1 MLRGHVFEKQLFSNN
16 CFALFIDTFLGQQ
29 CGVINGCVPTKT
41 SNNSISL
48 TSGYFC
54 VQGRF
59 LQEDGGTTF
68 EIDAPEENDL
78 YCKLVCEIDLSKR
91 NTAGILNQAYYKIV
105 TDENNYPE
113 LTKGLITEEGTIYQY
128 EFCQFK
134 NTSAGI
140 TDFSDTREFLDFDSI
155 YTEVRNTLNL
165 IKTNAKRDINSI
177 TSDLEEGFN
186 EWFVTIQD
194 ILDENT
200 AGHLYN
206 LINTKANKKK
216 TWNIILDKDNWEQT
230 PVYELTSDE
239 SIDNEKTY
247 YTRTGSGMSS
257 DPYVYTEVEE
267 PDVEDIA
274 TYYEITSMTKPYIQT
289 IEVTGILSTDV
300 VNAYPIY
307 SNDLETRASQKEN
320 YNKISIIKSTT
331 DSIILECDEEA
342 PEINLDIRLEV
353 VY

>member
-29 CGVINGCVPTKT
+29 CGVINGCVPTKE

-54 VQGRF
+54 IQGRF

-68 EIDAPEENDL
+68 DIDSPEENDL
-78 YCKLVCEIDLSKR
+78 YCKLICEIDLSKR
-91 NTAGILNQAYYKIV
+91 NTASILNQAYYKIV
-105 TDENNYPE
+105 TDENDYPE

-128 EFCQFK
+128 EFCRFK

-165 IKTNAKRDINSI
+165 IKTNAERDINSI

-194 ILDENT
+194 ILDEDT

-206 LINTKANKKK
+206 LINTKQNKILQKYITIPLNWSETAPYEQEITVEGVSKAN
-216 TWNIILDKDNWEQT
+216 NIVNLY
-230 PVYELTSDE
+230 PVYSDYKE
-239 SIDNEKTY
+239 IRATEK
-247 YTRTGSGMSS
+247 
-257 DPYVYTEVEE
+257 EE
-267 PDVEDIA
+267 
-274 TYYEITSMTKPYIQT
+274 
-289 IEVTGILSTDV
+289 
-300 VNAYPIY
+300 
-307 SNDLETRASQKEN
+307 
-320 YNKISIIKSTT
+320 YNKLSVVDPLEEDGIKII
-331 DSIILECDEEA
+331 CDEEA
-342 PEINLDIRLEV
+342 PTMELYCRLEV
-353 VY
+353 LTK